1 MKTACFVDGYNFYYG
16 LLNNTSYKW
25 LDLRKLIEHILYIQD
40 QSFSLVET
48 TYFTSPIKPDLA
60 RRGVASDIAQKTYIR
75 ALKNANIEVVM
86 GRHKLEKARAPVYVK
101 DQKAD
106 RNNSCDIWLL
116 EEKETDVNI
125 ALFMYRTALLESQKP
140 PNDPSKIEQI
150 LLVSGD
156 TDMTPAL
163 RLIRQDFPS
172 MKIGLIFPQR
182 ENLKRTPPGSLI
194 ELADWSRKVVKED
207 ELRQNQF
214 PDRIPTK
221 KKPILKPV
229 YW

>member
-16 LLNNTSYKW
+16 LLNNTHYKW
-25 LDLRKLIEHILYIQD
+25 LNLRQLMENLLYIQD
-40 QSFSLVET
+40 PSFSLENI

-60 RRGVASDIAQKTYIR
+60 RRGICSDEAQKTYLR
-75 ALKNANIEVVM
+75 ALKTSNINIIM
-86 GRHKLEKARAPVYVK
+86 GRHKLEKAKAPIFVEG
-101 DQKAD
+101 QKAD
-106 RNNSCDIWLL
+106 RNNSCEIWLL
-116 EEKETDVNI
+116 EEKETDVNV
-125 ALFMYRTALLESQKP
+125 ALHMYRTALLESKKP
-140 PNDPSKIEQI
+140 SDDPSKIHQI
-150 LLVSGD
+150 VLVSGD

-163 RLIRQDFPS
+163 KMIREDFPA

-194 ELADWSRKVVKED
+194 NLADWSRKVVKED
-207 ELRQNQF
+207 ELIRNQF

-221 KKPILKPV
+221 KKPIVKPN